1 MIDNDKVGYY
11 LLFNIPVII
20 YTLLFIFTFFRYQ
33 RDYFAAAPPK
43 PATDQEQNLIATSK
57 LPASLYNK
65 LYQNMR
71 IQRYYFALWFI
82 SILPNFFMLTSTG
95 LVWYSV
101 FIIIHPLVI
110 IVIAL
115 WAIQIN
121 AQSLERQT
129 GVPGA
134 NAGDGKPG
142 QEGKGTELSDYSSF
156 IDDRS
161 ADNSMMGEAGAGD
174 TQYRQVDSKG
184 GQSFEDHDLG
194 QKLFTAEQL
203 SSFKEI
209 VQNHIL
215 ANIIL
220 GIQGGIQEKPAP
232 RHLYDKE
239 LGFGAPS
246 ENFLGEDPTK
256 KPNKKAPESQINYM
270 GRHTK
275 SFFSFMTQAVA
286 SQISIKD
293 PNAEALVLEG
303 LVLGHPDILR
313 KFNVAIKQD
322 ELDKQC
328 KIEKVYK
335 GANPEQGSTFDFIE
349 LAPEVFYMIRRI
361 QNVPESLVKRAF
373 SPENLE
379 NITVSVSQT
388 KGGSF
393 YVKPEQGGIII

>member
-1 MIDNDKVGYY
+1 M
-11 LLFNIPVII
+11 
-20 YTLLFIFTFFRYQ
+20 
-33 RDYFAAAPPK
+33 
-43 PATDQEQNLIATSK
+43 
-57 LPASLYNK
+57 
-65 LYQNMR
+65 
-71 IQRYYFALWFI
+71 
-82 SILPNFFMLTSTG
+82 
-95 LVWYSV
+95 
-101 FIIIHPLVI
+101 
-110 IVIAL
+110 
-115 WAIQIN
+115 
-121 AQSLERQT
+121 
-129 GVPGA
+129 
-134 NAGDGKPG
+134 
-142 QEGKGTELSDYSSF
+142 
-156 IDDRS
+156 
-161 ADNSMMGEAGAGD
+161 
-174 TQYRQVDSKG
+174 
-184 GQSFEDHDLG
+184 
-194 QKLFTAEQL
+194 
-203 SSFKEI
+203 
-209 VQNHIL
+209 
-215 ANIIL
+215 
-220 GIQGGIQEKPAP
+220 
-232 RHLYDKE
+232 
-239 LGFGAPS
+239 
-246 ENFLGEDPTK
+246 GEDPSK
-256 KPNKKAPESQINYM
+256 KPSKKAPESQINYM

-393 YVKPEQGGIII
+393 YVKPEQGGIIIQSVNKASYKLIQGFLADYYKYLLMNPNTHITPILGVYTLNINKNG